1 MNPVIKEYTKPNLF
15 DLDLQTLPESAKT
28 INFERFF
35 LIKYGGM
42 FCKQW

>member
-35 LIKYGGM
+35 PIEYVDM
-42 FCKQW
+42 FWKHW